1 MWRYIQ
7 WNIIQSQRR
16 KFCLLQEHEWTS
28 KALCYVKKVKERK
41 TCIVRSHLH
50 AESKKVKL
58 TEIRVQN
65 GGFQAL
71 GKMLNT
77 GYKLTGMR

>member
-1 MWRYIQ
+1 MDFKGFML
-7 WNIIQSQRR
+7 SE
-16 KFCLLQEHEWTS
+16 KG
-28 KALCYVKKVKERK
+28 ERK
-41 TCIVRSHLH
+41 TYIVCSHVY

-65 GGFQAL
+65 GGFWAL

-77 GYKLTGMR
+77 GYELTGMR